1 MLRRVYCL
9 VLSFTWHLITKRFEK
24 DKNKTVPIELRQDTI
39 SLQCRD
45 ILQSSA
51 RSVGLQGPGC
61 GGAPPPPLFLDQIE
75 AQRAKKNSALSPA
88 PYSELLGALDSET
101 RTNENEDFLNTEYCS
116 RVNQRHFGGKTRQPS
131 FYYEF

>member
-1 MLRRVYCL
+1 MRGYFAVERA
-9 VLSFTWHLITKRFEK
+9 
-24 DKNKTVPIELRQDTI
+24 I
-39 SLQCRD
+39 SR
-45 ILQSSA
+45 SA
-51 RSVGLQGPGC
+51 VADPGEGPGC
-61 GGAPPPPLFLDQIE
+61 GGGLPPAFLFLDQIE

-101 RTNENEDFLNTEYCS
+101 RTDENEDFLNTEYCS

>member
-1 MLRRVYCL
+1 MQGYFEVERAISRSAGARV
-9 VLSFTWHLITKRFEK
+9 
-24 DKNKTVPIELRQDTI
+24 
-39 SLQCRD
+39 
-45 ILQSSA
+45 
-51 RSVGLQGPGC
+51 C
-61 GGAPPPPLFLDQIE
+61 GRPPPPLFLDQIE

>member
-1 MLRRVYCL
+1 MQGYFAVERAISRSAGARVCGRGGGGGGGGGG
-9 VLSFTWHLITKRFEK
+9 VW
-24 DKNKTVPIELRQDTI
+24 
-39 SLQCRD
+39 
-45 ILQSSA
+45 
-51 RSVGLQGPGC
+51 GGP
-61 GGAPPPPLFLDQIE
+61 PPPPLFLDQIE
-75 AQRAKKNSALSPA
+75 AQRAKKNPTLSPA

>member
-1 MLRRVYCL
+1 MQGYFAVERAISRSAGPRV
-9 VLSFTWHLITKRFEK
+9 
-24 DKNKTVPIELRQDTI
+24 
-39 SLQCRD
+39 
-45 ILQSSA
+45 
-51 RSVGLQGPGC
+51 C
-61 GGAPPPPLFLDQIE
+61 GRPQIDQIE

>member
-1 MLRRVYCL
+1 MQGYFAVERAISRSAGARV
-9 VLSFTWHLITKRFEK
+9 
-24 DKNKTVPIELRQDTI
+24 
-39 SLQCRD
+39 
-45 ILQSSA
+45 
-51 RSVGLQGPGC
+51 C
-61 GGAPPPPLFLDQIE
+61 GRPPPLFLDQIE